1 MMTHEP
7 ITILLVEDDAG
18 HARLVTKNLRRGG
31 FVNDIIH
38 LTNGQQALDL
48 IYSQGAYAD
57 IPRPEHLL
65 LLLDLNMPILDGYQ
79 VIERLKSDECMQTIP
94 IIILTTTDD
103 SREVQR
109 CYELGCNIYITKP
122 VEYTQFT
129 MAIRELGLFLNVIT
143 VPQTA

>member
-1 MMTHEP
+1 MMHEAV
-7 ITILLVEDDAG
+7 TILLVEDDAG

-38 LTNGQQALDL
+38 ITNGQEALDL
-48 IYSQGAYAD
+48 IYSQGAHAE

-65 LLLDLNMPILDGYQ
+65 VLLDLNMPILDGYQ
-79 VIERLKSDECMQTIP
+79 VLEHLKSEESTQTIP

-103 SREVQR
+103 SKEVKR

-122 VEYTQFT
+122 VEYVEFT
-129 MAIRELGLFLNVIT
+129 AAVQELGLFLNVMT
-143 VPQTA
+143 VPETA